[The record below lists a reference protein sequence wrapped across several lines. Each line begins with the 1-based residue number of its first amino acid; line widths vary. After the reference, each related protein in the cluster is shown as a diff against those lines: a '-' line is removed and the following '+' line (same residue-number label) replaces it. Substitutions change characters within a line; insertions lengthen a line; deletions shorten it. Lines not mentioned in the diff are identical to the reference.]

1 LALISSAFTSSRHR
15 DPHSFPTRRSSDL
28 AYEDHELQW
37 LLDALER
44 RGLLDNTIV
53 IVTSDHGEEF
63 GEHDVFTHGNTL
75 YDPALRVPLVMAGP
89 GVPESMR
96 VTHWVSTM
104 DVAATIAHLTGV
116 SEGNGLGGRSLARLW
131 TGEPAA
137 PDTLVAAVSYSSGHP
152 ERYPVSKGDLHAVLA
167 DPFKYIRG

>member
-75 YDPALRVPLVMAGP
+75 YDPALRVPL
-89 GVPESMR
+89 R
-96 VTHWVSTM
+96 
-104 DVAATIAHLTGV
+104 
-116 SEGNGLGGRSLARLW
+116 SEEHTSELQSRENLVCRLLL
-131 TGEPAA
+131 E
-137 PDTLVAAVSYSSGHP
+137 
-152 ERYPVSKGDLHAVLA
+152 K
-167 DPFKYIRG
+167 KKK